1 MEEYDN
7 PGEILHSCKICGKEF
22 AGPAT
27 LQIHER
33 THQEDPQDIHNDP
46 QGRFRPKVP
55 VDTDDGFESFKEY
68 MEGIGCDNV
77 ELQKAIDTLK
87 LLKEFEESANVI
99 TPENNRLNMQ
109 PSTSQG
115 IMAAGFTRLVIAEPD
130 SDSENTGL
138 FMTI

>member
-33 THQEDPQDIHNDP
+33 THQEDPQDIHDDP
-46 QGRFRPKVP
+46 QKVP
-55 VDTDDGFESFKEY
+55 VDTDDGFEKFQEY

-87 LLKEFEESANVI
+87 LLKSANVI
-99 TPENNRLNMQ
+99 TPEINQLDMQ

-115 IMAAGFTRLVIAEPD
+115 VMAAGFTRLVIADSD